1 VISGAWG
8 RSNLVVERLKL
19 EELGKALHLHIVRGL
34 ILYRVLEGRG
44 PETLILLLE
53 RVLKLGL

>member
-19 EELGKALHLHIVRGL
+19 EELGKALHLHVVSSL
-34 ILYRVLEGRG
+34 FLDRVLESRG

-53 RVLKLGL
+53 RILKLGL